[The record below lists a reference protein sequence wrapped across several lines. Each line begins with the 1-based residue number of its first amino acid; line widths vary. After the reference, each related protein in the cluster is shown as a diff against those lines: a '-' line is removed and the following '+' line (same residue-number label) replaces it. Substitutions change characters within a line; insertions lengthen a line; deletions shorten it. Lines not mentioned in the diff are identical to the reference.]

1 MGLVE
6 HFTLQKR
13 PIKGVGNF
21 SNMYIF
27 VIHDCCLSPNE
38 MHLYSKLRLLH
49 FCLIQS
55 TLFLHRNKLL
65 QLNLHP
71 KRSYYQNS

>member
-21 SNMYIF
+21 SQIIECYSVKYCENCNF
-27 VIHDCCLSPNE
+27 VKISDN
-38 MHLYSKLRLLH
+38 LRV
-49 FCLIQS
+49 F
-55 TLFLHRNKLL
+55 
-65 QLNLHP
+65 
-71 KRSYYQNS
+71 

>member
-21 SNMYIF
+21 SNEPTLKRYIF
-27 VIHDCCLSPNE
+27 
-38 MHLYSKLRLLH
+38 
-49 FCLIQS
+49 
-55 TLFLHRNKLL
+55 
-65 QLNLHP
+65 
-71 KRSYYQNS
+71 